1 VDAPEGLVSRC
12 IIETTTTMCDAE
24 EAAIEWSKPFLERFT
39 ARALQ
44 ITTRLAAINKFEE
57 ECARIV
63 LTQPIASDFRMMP
76 PVEEI
81 VKASKRSSETQQVKV
96 PSLDSVMKRRADES
110 LKRMDVENGPFL
122 SVFYNKYY

>member
-1 VDAPEGLVSRC
+1 
-12 IIETTTTMCDAE
+12 MCDAE